1 MAIPEGY
8 KLLSRIGFDDRGN
21 YSAANTYVAGDVV
34 YYNGSTWVA
43 LKDNL
48 KGVTPS
54 PGANWK
60 YMARGFAAELLA
72 DVTAKDTCGVLG
84 TAGANVTSQALI
96 DAIADRVMT
105 KLLAKTNVTN
115 NLLTTE
121 AGYALDARQGK
132 ALKTL
137 IDNTNSDLANSTF
150 SIAPINKSISE
161 GNTSD
166 IFDWKSITVTGTYL
180 LTCSIKKFD
189 TTAADIQIFK
199 NDETSPVK
207 TGSNNVLIATLFLS
221 AGDVIKIRAK
231 STKGTYTSYADQ
243 QFYFASLTFLSK

>member
-8 KLLSRIGFDDRGN
+8 TELGRIGFVDKGN
-21 YSAANTYVAGDVV
+21 YSATTTYRIGDVV
-34 YYNGSTWVA
+34 YYNGSTWSA

-54 PGANWK
+54 PGVNWK

-72 DVTAKDTCGVLG
+72 DVTAKDTSGVLG

-105 KLLAKTNVTN
+105 KLLAKTDVISQIINDVN
-115 NLLTTE
+115 K
-121 AGYALDARQGK
+121 AASMAALYSVNQK
-132 ALKTL
+132 
-137 IDNTNSDLANSTF
+137 IDKTNSDLANSTF

-166 IFDWKSITVTGTYL
+166 IFDWKSITVTAVSYTH
-180 LTCSIKKFD
+180 LTLPTIYS
-189 TTAADIQIFK
+189 
-199 NDETSPVK
+199 V
-207 TGSNNVLIATLFLS
+207 
-221 AGDVIKIRAK
+221 
-231 STKGTYTSYADQ
+231 
-243 QFYFASLTFLSK
+243 

>member
-8 KLLSRIGFDDRGN
+8 TELGRIGFVDKGN
-21 YSAANTYVAGDVV
+21 YSATTTYRIGDVV
-34 YYNGSTWVA
+34 YYNGSTWSA

-48 KGVTPS
+48 KGVTPVN
-54 PGANWK
+54 GANWR

-72 DVTAKDTCGVLG
+72 DVTAKDTSGVLG
-84 TAGANVTSQALI
+84 TAGASVASQALV

-137 IDNTNSDLANSTF
+137 IDNTNSDLEFTRADLTIPNWVTGNGVNAVYKFGKVGMLSLRVQFNSSVATGTTDYILASF
-150 SIAPINKSISE
+150 PSNIKPNRWIT
-161 GNTSD
+161 TSAVTT
-166 IFDWKSITVTGTYL
+166 KGITVQL
-180 LTCSIKKFD
+180 LCDPAQTQVKMNYNV
-189 TTAADIQIFK
+189 AAIQ
-199 NDETSPVK
+199 
-207 TGSNNVLIATLFLS
+207 
-221 AGDVIKIRAK
+221 AGDEIIVQIPVIF
-231 STKGTYTSYADQ
+231 G
-243 QFYFASLTFLSK
+243 